1 MANCLAQVFYYE
13 FESKPLLAK
22 QIRTVW
28 ERLSI
33 LNQNVNAYVH
43 QDLELKSIP
52 TRPIRIRCGDLE
64 EFDKLLTDRDGCFFG
79 GFECQSSS
87 HSGITSAEF
96 SFGSKTQS
104 RWKGIDTLPN
114 STLFLSENITSQI
127 GWQNLE
133 SVFWEHLQIADDSKS
148 IQGCFDVGLTEHLL
162 SGMVFE
168 SIVLQKMPFHRWV
181 EQALWVSQGMNPTRV
196 RNLYWGNYFGSELRK
211 KLDMACDGNF
221 LAAYIKQ
228 ARYVDGQQNGIA
240 HALRNGVFVS
250 VSLTPMECFPGL
262 PLDISAQNNIVW
274 LSNTLRKAGVL

>member
-52 TRPIRIRCGDLE
+52 TRPTRIRCGDLE

-96 SFGSKTQS
+96 LFG
-104 RWKGIDTLPN
+104 RAD
-114 STLFLSENITSQI
+114 
-127 GWQNLE
+127 
-133 SVFWEHLQIADDSKS
+133 VHLN
-148 IQGCFDVGLTEHLL
+148 CNMF
-162 SGMVFE
+162 
-168 SIVLQKMPFHRWV
+168 
-181 EQALWVSQGMNPTRV
+181 
-196 RNLYWGNYFGSELRK
+196 
-211 KLDMACDGNF
+211 
-221 LAAYIKQ
+221 
-228 ARYVDGQQNGIA
+228 
-240 HALRNGVFVS
+240 
-250 VSLTPMECFPGL
+250 
-262 PLDISAQNNIVW
+262 
-274 LSNTLRKAGVL
+274 